1 MASEC
6 KCYCSCSLDIYM
18 LASEAFAIWL
28 TWNWNIA
35 DCSNCLLLRWD
46 FEIERAFAPL
56 GHEQKK
62 AQRKRMH
69 VWMCAVHFQTKNYIC
84 QFKVRPVYIVECVC
98 LFRIR
103 QIQHNF
109 FFATLRQ
116 FVNDLNNLWD
126 GSIIN
131 FRYAR
136 KHFGSLLK
144 CVCVRLNA
152 SKHIL
157 TVCKWIW

>member
-1 MASEC
+1 MASKC
-6 KCYCSCSLDIYM
+6 KCYCFCSLDIYAHIRGICDM
-18 LASEAFAIWL
+18 INMKLKHCRLFELFVVALGF
-28 TWNWNIA
+28 WNRA
-35 DCSNCLLLRWD
+35 C
-46 FEIERAFAPL
+46 FRAFGTWA
-56 GHEQKK
+56 KK
-62 AQRKRMH
+62 SAKKTYACVNVCCSFSNEKLHLPIQSQAGVYRRVRVLISYSTNPAQ
-69 VWMCAVHFQTKNYIC
+69 
-84 QFKVRPVYIVECVC
+84 
-98 LFRIR
+98 
-103 QIQHNF
+103 F

-152 SKHIL
+152 GKHIL